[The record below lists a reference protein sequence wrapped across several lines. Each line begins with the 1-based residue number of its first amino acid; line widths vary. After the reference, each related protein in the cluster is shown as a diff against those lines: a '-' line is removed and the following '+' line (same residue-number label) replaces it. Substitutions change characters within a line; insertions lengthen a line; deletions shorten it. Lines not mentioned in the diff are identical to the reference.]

1 LVSNN
6 CEDFASSCFNGESK
20 SDQVITNG
28 ILSVAGTAGGVII
41 GGVATPSATVMGSA
55 AISLGVISAP
65 VLWPYY
71 VIGAGIGAL
80 SLFGIKE
87 LKDRLQMR
95 KICKENWKYDKN
107 EQENIYSLLESIQN
121 DDENNLDLETY
132 SENKMEEI
140 WVIVGKYYS
149 DQLDK

>member
-28 ILSVAGTAGGVII
+28 ILSVAGTAGGLII

-55 AISLGVISAP
+55 AFGLGVVSAP

-80 SLFGIKE
+80 SCVGIKE
-87 LKDRLQMR
+87 LKDRLQTR

-140 WVIVGKYYS
+140 WDIVGKYYS
-149 DQLDK
+149 D